1 MRPTLRSRRP
11 AGRPGFT
18 LLELMLSMTLS
29 LMVFAIALPF
39 FRVQSKAVEANVG
52 RSEASQNA
60 RFVQNAIDREL
71 RLAGGEVGQP
81 IIVQATPFA
90 LTFNVDLVSRTPGD
104 ANAVYVNADAD
115 SLAVTGWDDGDA
127 AALPGTTKAYP
138 DRDYFDAAG
147 NLSGAETISYF
158 VSLDVA
164 SGRAD
169 LYQLW
174 RRVNDRDS
182 TLVARDIHIPA
193 DTGWFFRYWR
203 TTGTGALVQVPANA
217 LPILWDDTT
226 ALADSIR
233 IVDLRV
239 SALYRDDRAREEVTR
254 TTYASTRLLNAGLL
268 RQRTCGSSPLPARNV
283 TAAVQLDAGGA
294 PASVRIAWDP
304 SLEEGGG
311 ERDVTTYVVQRRL
324 ASETAWITLG
334 NVPANGDASYA
345 YEDFDLAG
353 GDRIYGV
360 FAQDCSPANSPVVA
374 TGTVSIP

>member
-1 MRPTLRSRRP
+1 
-11 AGRPGFT
+11 
-18 LLELMLSMTLS
+18 
-29 LMVFAIALPF
+29 
-39 FRVQSKAVEANVG
+39 
-52 RSEASQNA
+52 
-60 RFVQNAIDREL
+60 
-71 RLAGGEVGQP
+71 
-81 IIVQATPFA
+81 
-90 LTFNVDLVSRTPGD
+90 VSP
-104 ANAVYVNADAD
+104 
-115 SLAVTGWDDGDA
+115 
-127 AALPGTTKAYP
+127 
-138 DRDYFDAAG
+138 
-147 NLSGAETISYF
+147 
-158 VSLDVA
+158 DVA

-203 TTGTGALVQVPANA
+203 TTGTGTLVQVPANA

-239 SALYRDDRAREEVTR
+239 SALYRDDRAQEEVTR

-268 RQRTCGSSPLPARNV
+268 RQRTCGTSPLPARNV
-283 TAAVQLDAGGA
+283 TAAVQLDAGGV
-294 PASVRIAWDP
+294 PASVRISWDP

-311 ERDVTTYVVQRRL
+311 ERDVTTY
-324 ASETAWITLG
+324 
-334 NVPANGDASYA
+334 GDASYA
-345 YEDFDLAG
+345 YEDYDLAG